1 MARKREIDH
10 IMVGDF
16 ETTVYEG
23 QDHTEVWAS
32 ALVELGSEDVE
43 IYHSLD
49 ETVERLVN
57 AKQNFRIYYHNLKFD
72 GTFWVDWLLKHGY
85 KLATQ
90 TIKNTVSWLE
100 PKDMLCSTFTVSIA
114 GLGQWYKLLIKTRH
128 RKFIE
133 LRDSLKL
140 LPFAVRTIGK
150 GFGTKHQKLDMEYKG
165 YRYAG
170 CPITEDEKKY
180 IANDVLVVKEALEIM
195 FAQGHSELTI
205 GSCCMKEYKMLI
217 GGKDIYNSV
226 HPQLYKVELN
236 PEQYGTSSA
245 GEYLRRA
252 YRGGWCYVV
261 AGKEKKLYK
270 QGCTCD
276 VNSLYPSM
284 MHSMSGNEYP
294 IGQPHFWTGP
304 IPDEARA
311 EHRYY
316 FVRLRTRFYIKDGK
330 LPFVQLKHN
339 MLYRGNECLTSS
351 DVYYK
356 DKYWRFMRND
366 ITGEVIST
374 AVTMTLTCTDYILLQ
389 EHYRLEDTEILDGC
403 WFDSMG
409 GMFDEYIDKYRKIKM
424 ESKGALRTLAKLFL
438 NNLYGKFATSTD
450 STFKWP
456 YIAED
461 GLVHYAIQPEQDK
474 VPGYIA
480 IGAAITSYAR
490 NFTIRAAQA
499 NYYGVD
505 KPGFIYA
512 DTDSIHCDLP
522 ENQLKGIKTHPTE
535 FCCWKVESY
544 WDEGWFVRQKTYAEH
559 ITHEDGEP
567 VDAYWNVKCAGM
579 PDRCKKLFGMSMSG
593 YQYHEG
599 DEDKYSQDELY
610 FLKDDRTIE
619 DFAQGIKVPGKL
631 IPKVIDG
638 GTVLKDTFFEMR

>member
-32 ALVELGSEDVE
+32 ALVEMGSEDVE

-49 ETVERLVN
+49 ETVSRLVN
-57 AKQNFRIYYHNLKFD
+57 ARENFRIYYHNLKFD
-72 GTFWVDWLLKHGY
+72 GSFWVDWLLRHGY

-90 TIKNTVSWLE
+90 TIKDTVKWLE
-100 PKDMLCSTFTVSIA
+100 PKDMLCNTFSVSIA
-114 GLGQWYKLLIKTRH
+114 GMGQWYKLTIKTRF

-150 GFGTKHQKLDMEYKG
+150 SFGTKHQKLDMEYKG
-165 YRYAG
+165 FRYAG
-170 CPITEDEKKY
+170 CVITDEEKKY
-180 IANDVLVVKEALEIM
+180 IANDVLVVKEALEFM
-195 FAQGHSELTI
+195 FAQGHKELTI
-205 GSCCMKEYKMLI
+205 GSCCMKEYKTLL

-226 HPQLYKVELN
+226 HPQLYNVELN
-236 PEQYGTSSA
+236 PEQYSASSA

-270 QGCTCD
+270 HGCTCD

-284 MHSMSGNEYP
+284 MHSMSGNEFP

-304 IPDEARA
+304 IPDEARQP
-311 EHRYY
+311 HRYY
-316 FVRLRTRFYIKDGK
+316 YVRLRTRFYIKDGK
-330 LPFVQLKHN
+330 LPFMQIKRN
-339 MLYRGNECLTSS
+339 MLYKGNECLASS

-356 DKYWRFMRND
+356 GKYWKYLTND
-366 ITGEVIST
+366 ITGEKIST
-374 AVTMTLTCTDYILLQ
+374 AVTLTLTCTDYVLFQ

-403 WFDSMG
+403 WFDSLS
-409 GMFDEYIDKYRKIKM
+409 GMFDEYINKYRKIKM
-424 ESKGALRTLAKLFL
+424 ESKGALRALAKLFL
-438 NNLYGKFATSTD
+438 NSLYGKFSTSID

-456 YIAED
+456 YIGD
-461 GLVHYAIQPEQDK
+461 DDRVHYAIQPEQDK

-499 NYYGVD
+499 NYYGPD

-522 ENQLKGIKTHPTE
+522 ADQIKGIKVHPSE

-579 PDRCKKLFGMSMSG
+579 PDRCKKLFGLSMSG

-599 DEDKYSQDELY
+599 DEDKYSEDELY
-610 FLKDDRTIE
+610 FLKDDRTIR

-631 IPKVIDG
+631 MPKVIDG
-638 GTVLKDTFFEMR
+638 GTILKDTFFEMR

>member
-1 MARKREIDH
+1 MARKTHIDH

-49 ETVERLVN
+49 ETVDRLVN
-57 AKQNFRIYYHNLKFD
+57 ARENFRIYYHNLKFD
-72 GTFWVDWLLKHGY
+72 GSFWVDWLLKHGY
-85 KLATQ
+85 TIATQ
-90 TIKNTVSWLE
+90 TIKGQVTWIE
-100 PKDMLCSTFTVSIA
+100 PKDMLQKTFTVSIA
-114 GLGQWYKLLIKTRH
+114 GLGQWYKLLIKTRY
-128 RKFIE
+128 RKTIE

-150 GFGTKHQKLDMEYKG
+150 GFRTKHQKLDMEYKG

-170 CPITEDEKKY
+170 CMITDEEKSY

-195 FAQGHSELTI
+195 FAQGHNELTI
-205 GSCCMKEYKMLI
+205 GACCMKEYKSIL
-217 GGKDIYNSV
+217 GGKDIFKSV
-226 HPQLYKVELN
+226 YPQLYSMELN
-236 PEQYGTSSA
+236 AEQYGSSTA
-245 GEYLRRA
+245 GEYIRKA

-261 AGKEKKLYK
+261 TGKEKKLYK

-311 EHRYY
+311 PHRYY
-316 FVRLRTRFYIKDGK
+316 FVRLKTRFYIREGK
-330 LPFVQLKHN
+330 LPFVQMKNN

-351 DVYYK
+351 DVYYHGK
-356 DKYWRFMRND
+356 NWRQLRD
-366 ITGEVIST
+366 DLTGELVST
-374 AVTMTLTCTDYILLQ
+374 AVILTMSCTDYILLQ

-403 WFDSMG
+403 WFDAMS
-409 GMFDEYIDKYRKIKM
+409 GMFDEYIDKYKLIKM

-438 NNLYGKFATSTD
+438 NNLYGQFARSTD

-456 YIAED
+456 YLGED
-461 GLVHYAIQPEQDK
+461 GNVHYAIQPEQDK

-499 NYYGVD
+499 NYYGPD

-522 ENQLKGIKTHPTE
+522 EDQVKGIKVHPTE

-579 PDRCKKLFGMSMSG
+579 PDRCKKLFGLSMSG

-610 FLKDDRTIE
+610 FLKDDRYIQ

-631 IPKVIDG
+631 IPKLIDG